1 MRTNLRSQL
10 AALRPVE
17 VVIPSKGL
25 SAQTRKV
32 LQASL
37 RKPRLNQLQP
47 DTEFWSADRT
57 IDEVFRANYFEGAPL
72 LFCQLMMTESP

>member
-1 MRTNLRSQL
+1 MHTGDQIRMLKTPNCRTDDELRTNLRSQL

-47 DTEFWSADRT
+47 DSEFWSAD
-57 IDEVFRANYFEGAPL
+57 GP
-72 LFCQLMMTESP
+72 